1 MLLWDGWLIS
11 TETDGIGDE
20 SMGIVASCYMREK
33 RLVKAAKSPHFFLNR
48 RLKGESWDIFLPF
61 IEKKFQHSGSV
72 LIARNYLRNKLLL
85 AYCERN
91 PAYFEMPESVFSSNF
106 LSFWE
111 KGGLPFS
118 QLRINVQNH
127 ITKSKKLVK

>member
-1 MLLWDGWLIS
+1 
-11 TETDGIGDE
+11 
-20 SMGIVASCYMREK
+20 
-33 RLVKAAKSPHFFLNR
+33 
-48 RLKGESWDIFLPF
+48 
-61 IEKKFQHSGSV
+61 
-72 LIARNYLRNKLLL
+72 LRNKLLL
-85 AYCERN
+85 AYCKRN